1 MEIEAKTEVEE
12 CKNLLR
18 KEMKENEKIKIMER
32 KEIEKLVFNKILS
45 KKRKFRKLLE
55 IDVELVNFFENELN
69 MKKRNYITTNKSK
82 NRRLREKIEQES
94 TLILGHLDNSTKA
107 KKFFKSAVRGMTK
120 SSDQEYRAKYLST
133 PNLISKPFINEKIL
147 EKIKNS
153 DITLFEEGEVISLF
167 FIFHSHF
174 LILFLFLIFVLFF
187 LLFFHF

>member
-1 MEIEAKTEVEE
+1 
-12 CKNLLR
+12 
-18 KEMKENEKIKIMER
+18 MER

-174 LILFLFLIFVLFF
+174 LILFLFLIFYFIFSIIFSFLIFNFLFLIF
-187 LLFFHF
+187 IFIF